1 MREATLT
8 IDGLEIGFVFGALGG
23 VDGAILSREALQG
36 PRLPSLIPTIQEA
49 ERAFF
54 AVCMVGEFMTAKG
67 QTLERLEAQL
77 EYAELTLTQKFF
89 DLDSSDISLARAQ
102 AQACR
107 DNITQLRKAALI
119 ESVPRTKPGRAG
131 FVYLVQSST
140 GYYKI
145 GRTSD
150 PNNRM
155 KTFSVKLPFE
165 VSYACVIETV
175 DMKTLEQSLHEQ
187 FAGKRVNG
195 EWFALDAA
203 DVEYIRGL
211 AS

>member
-1 MREATLT
+1 MTDNTTPRELSADELERMRE
-8 IDGLEIGFVFGALGG
+8 
-23 VDGAILSREALQG
+23 R
-36 PRLPSLIPTIQEA
+36 
-49 ERAFF
+49 
-54 AVCMVGEFMTAKG
+54 
-67 QTLERLEAQL
+67 AQL
-77 EYAELTLTQKFF
+77 NGAQPF
-89 DLDSSDISLARAQ
+89 DTYTIRALLAHVASVDARCRAYE
-102 AQACR
+102 
-107 DNITQLRKAALI
+107 AALI